1 MVGRSRTLEAEAAVH
16 HHLLRPGH
24 LSQRLAAETPYALL
38 TGRGQDAKAA
48 KRLDISVRQPMR

>member
-48 KRLDISVRQPMR
+48 KRLDISV